1 MFFLSKLEWRSTF
14 PGEKRP
20 RDDSERKRESEK
32 IQEAPT
38 MLRRIETETVGPD
51 KHANIIDDLRMTITQ
66 RIMEADAN
74 VQHFAT

>member
-1 MFFLSKLEWRSTF
+1 MFFLAKLERRSTF

-20 RDDSERKRESEK
+20 RDDSERGKKKSERL
-32 IQEAPT
+32 PLWLDV
-38 MLRRIETETVGPD
+38 LRQKPSGPD

>member
-1 MFFLSKLEWRSTF
+1 MRKGRGTIVRE
-14 PGEKRP
+14 EKK
-20 RDDSERKRESEK
+20 SERL
-32 IQEAPT
+32 PLWLDV
-38 MLRRIETETVGPD
+38 LRQKPLGPD